1 VAQQNVSSPVV
12 VAWLSLCG
20 WIVSVFPTGALAVGR
35 IDAVV
40 IARQPYLRRAIG
52 KLCSRMLEIELESLS
67 AERIDDDT
75 E

>member
-1 VAQQNVSSPVV
+1 MSSPVV
-12 VAWLSLCG
+12 VAWLSVTG
-20 WIVSVFPTGALAVGR
+20 WIVSVFPTGALAAWR

-40 IARQPYLRRAIG
+40 IARQPYLRRAIA